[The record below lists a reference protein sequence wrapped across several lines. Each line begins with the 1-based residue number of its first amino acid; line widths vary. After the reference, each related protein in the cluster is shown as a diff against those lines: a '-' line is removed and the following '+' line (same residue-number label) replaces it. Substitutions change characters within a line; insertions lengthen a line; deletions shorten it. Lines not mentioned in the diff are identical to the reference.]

1 METIPTGKLSRLR
14 VYGSMAGKVG
24 YNKLKSKVT
33 KTTQQELDAQNS
45 KVIFEALTKLRG
57 TALKFA
63 QMLSVEDMM
72 LTEEYKK
79 QLHKSTYRVKPLN
92 RAIVRKTIKNE
103 LENYPE
109 KIFATFDTQ
118 AFAAASLGQV
128 HKAEDSEGNQLA
140 IKMQYPGIDETLRHD
155 MSMIKVAYKMI
166 PHSPLVEDML
176 DEVDEII
183 SKEVDYIAEAKH
195 LEWFT
200 QKMGHLDIV
209 LPKVYHNY
217 SSDKV
222 LAMEYLE
229 GKHLDTWL
237 ETKPSQE
244 VRNRVAQKLFELY
257 CYSFFELKT
266 FQADSNIGNYLFMEN
281 EKIAF
286 LDFGCIKRVPD
297 TFPPAV
303 IDLVDAS
310 IAQDREAILK
320 AYISLKM
327 LTGEDDK
334 AFEKYYEEVFVPYS
348 EWTAKPY
355 REESFHFSVE
365 KDFASSAMS
374 ANLIM
379 GKAKEFRVQSS
390 DYVYFSR
397 GLYGLYKIFE
407 QMDVT
412 IELKSRLEKYRIH
425 VNLRN

>member
-1 METIPTGKLSRLR
+1 METIPTGKLSRIG
-14 VYGSMAGKVG
+14 VYGSMATKVG

-92 RAIVRKTIKNE
+92 RAVVRKTIKNE
-103 LENYPE
+103 LHEYPE
-109 KIFATFDTQ
+109 QIFKKFDTQ

-128 HKAEDSEGNQLA
+128 HRAEDSEGNQLA
-140 IKMQYPGIDETLRHD
+140 IKMQYPGIDETLKHD

-166 PHSPLVEDML
+166 PHSPMVIDMFE
-176 DEVDEII
+176 EVDEII
-183 SKEVDYIAEAKH
+183 SKEVDYLAEAEH
-195 LEWFT
+195 IEWFNE
-200 QKMGHLDIV
+200 KMNHLDIV
-209 LPKVYHNY
+209 LPKVYSDY
-217 SSDKV
+217 STDKI

-229 GKHLDTWL
+229 GKHLDEWL
-237 ETKPSQE
+237 ATKPSQE
-244 VRNRVAQKLFELY
+244 VRNRVAQKLFDLY

-266 FQADSNIGNYLFMEN
+266 FQADSNLGNYLFMEN
-281 EKIAF
+281 EQIAF
-286 LDFGCIKRVPD
+286 LDFGCIKRVPE
-297 TFPPAV
+297 TFPLAV
-303 IDLVDAS
+303 IELVDAS
-310 IAQDREAILK
+310 IAQDREAILE
-320 AYISLKM
+320 AYLSLGM
-327 LTGEDDK
+327 LSGRDDE
-334 AFEKYYEEVFVPYS
+334 AFKKYYDEVFVPYS

-355 REESFHFSVE
+355 REETFHFSVE
-365 KDFASSAMS
+365 KDFASSAMG
-374 ANLIM
+374 ANMIM
-379 GKAKEFRVQSS
+379 GRAKEFKVESS

-412 IELKSRLEKYRIH
+412 IELKSRLEQYRCP
-425 VNLRN
+425 

>member
-1 METIPTGKLSRLR
+1 MESIPTGKLSRIG
-14 VYGSMAGKVG
+14 VYGSMASKVG

-33 KTTQQELDAQNS
+33 KTTQQELDAKNS

-79 QLHKSTYRVKPLN
+79 QLHKSTYKVKPLN
-92 RAIVRKTIKNE
+92 RAVVRKTIKNE

-109 KIFATFDTQ
+109 KIFKTFDAQ

-128 HKAEDSEGNQLA
+128 HRAEDNEGNQLA

-155 MSMIKVAYKMI
+155 MSMIKIAYKMI
-166 PHSPLVEDML
+166 PHSPMVEDML

-183 SKEVDYIAEAKH
+183 SKEIDYVAEAEH

-200 QKMGHLDIV
+200 QKMGHLEIV
-209 LPKVYHNY
+209 LPKVYHKY
-217 SSDKV
+217 STDKV

-229 GKHLDTWL
+229 GKHLDRWL
-237 ETKPSQE
+237 ETNPSQE
-244 VRNRVAQKLFELY
+244 SRNRVAQKLFDLY

-266 FQADSNIGNYLFMEN
+266 FQADSNIGNYLFMED
-281 EKIAF
+281 EQIAF

-297 TFPPAV
+297 TFPCAV
-303 IDLVDAS
+303 IELVDAS
-310 IAQDREAILK
+310 IAQNRKAILE
-320 AYISLKM
+320 AYISLGMIAGK
-327 LTGEDDK
+327 DDE
-334 AFEKYYEEVFVPYS
+334 AFEKYYEEVFIPFS
-348 EWTAKPY
+348 EWTAAPY
-355 REESFHFSVE
+355 REETFHFSVE
-365 KDFASSAMS
+365 KDFASSVMS

-379 GKAKEFRVQSS
+379 GKEKEFKVKSS

-412 IELKSRLEKYRIH
+412 IKLKSRLEQYRCH
-425 VNLRN
+425 

>member
-1 METIPTGKLSRLR
+1 MEKIPTSKLSRMG
-14 VYGSMAGKVG
+14 VYGSMATKVG
-24 YNKLKSKVT
+24 FNKLKSKVT

-72 LTEEYKK
+72 LTQEYKK
-79 QLHKSTYRVKPLN
+79 QLHKSTYKVRPLN
-92 RAIVRKTIKNE
+92 RAVVRKCIKNE

-109 KIFATFDTQ
+109 KIFKKFNSQ

-128 HKAEDSEGNQLA
+128 HRAEDNNGEQLA
-140 IKMQYPGIDETLRHD
+140 IKMQYPGIDETLKHD

-166 PHSPLVEDML
+166 PHSPMVEDML
-176 DEVDEII
+176 EEVDEII

-195 LEWFT
+195 LEWFA

-209 LPKVYHNY
+209 LPKVYHQY
-217 SSDKV
+217 STDKI
-222 LAMEYLE
+222 LAMEYIE
-229 GKHLDTWL
+229 GRHLDEWL
-237 ETKPSQE
+237 ATNPSQE
-244 VRNRVAQKLFELY
+244 LKNRTAQKLFDLY

-266 FQADSNIGNYLFMEN
+266 FQADSNLGNYLFMED

-286 LDFGCIKRVPD
+286 LDFGCIKQVPD
-297 TFPPAV
+297 TFPCAV

-310 IAQDREAILK
+310 IAQDKEAILD
-320 AYISLKM
+320 AYLALGM
-327 LTGEDDK
+327 LTGKDDE
-334 AFEKYYEEVFVPYS
+334 AFEKYYESVFIPYS
-348 EWTAKPY
+348 KWTEAPY
-355 REESFHFSVE
+355 KEDTFHFSIE
-365 KDFASSAMS
+365 KDFASSVMGV
-374 ANLIM
+374 NMIM
-379 GKAKEFRVQSS
+379 GREKEFRVNNS

-412 IELKSRLEKYRIH
+412 IELKSRLEEYRC
-425 VNLRN
+425 R

>member
-1 METIPTGKLSRLR
+1 MESIPTGKLSRIG

-24 YNKLKSKVT
+24 FNKLKSKVT

-92 RAIVRKTIKNE
+92 RAVVRKTIKNE

-109 KIFATFDTQ
+109 KIFKTFEAQ

-128 HKAEDSEGNQLA
+128 HRAEDSEGNQLA

-166 PHSPLVEDML
+166 PHSPMVEDML

-183 SKEVDYIAEAKH
+183 SKEVDYVAEAEH
-195 LEWFT
+195 LEWFAK
-200 QKMGHLDIV
+200 KMGHLEIV
-209 LPKVYHNY
+209 LPKVYHKY
-217 SSDKV
+217 STDKV

-229 GKHLDTWL
+229 GKHLDAWL
-237 ETKPSQE
+237 ETNPTQE
-244 VRNRVAQKLFELY
+244 SRNRVAQKLFDLY

-281 EKIAF
+281 EQIAF
-286 LDFGCIKRVPD
+286 LDFGCIKQVPD
-297 TFPPAV
+297 IFPCAV
-303 IDLVDAS
+303 IELVDAS
-310 IAQDREAILK
+310 IAQNREAILE
-320 AYISLKM
+320 AYISLGMIEGK
-327 LTGEDDK
+327 DDE
-334 AFEKYYEEVFVPYS
+334 AFEKYYEEVFIPFS
-348 EWTAKPY
+348 EWTAAPY
-355 REESFHFSVE
+355 REETFHFSVE
-365 KDFASSAMS
+365 NNFASSAMS
-374 ANLIM
+374 INLIM
-379 GKAKEFRVQSS
+379 GKEKEFKVESS

-412 IELKSRLEKYRIH
+412 IELKSRLEQYRCH
-425 VNLRN
+425 

>member
-1 METIPTGKLSRLR
+1 
-14 VYGSMAGKVG
+14 MASKVG

-33 KTTQQELDAQNS
+33 KTTQQELDAKNS

-79 QLHKSTYRVKPLN
+79 QLHKSTYKVKPLN
-92 RAIVRKTIKNE
+92 RAVVRKTIKNE

-109 KIFATFDTQ
+109 KIFKTFAAQ

-128 HKAEDSEGNQLA
+128 HRAEDNEGNQLA

-155 MSMIKVAYKMI
+155 MSMIKIAYKMI
-166 PHSPLVEDML
+166 PHSPMVEDML

-183 SKEVDYIAEAKH
+183 SKEIDYVAEAEH

-200 QKMGHLDIV
+200 QKMGHLEIV
-209 LPKVYHNY
+209 LPKVYHKY
-217 SSDKV
+217 STDKV

-229 GKHLDTWL
+229 GKHLDRWL
-237 ETKPSQE
+237 ETNPSQE
-244 VRNRVAQKLFELY
+244 SRNRVAQKLFDLY

-266 FQADSNIGNYLFMEN
+266 FQADSNIGNYLFMED
-281 EKIAF
+281 EQIAF

-297 TFPPAV
+297 TFPCAV
-303 IDLVDAS
+303 IELVDAS
-310 IAQDREAILK
+310 IAQNRKAILE
-320 AYISLKM
+320 AYISLGMIAGK
-327 LTGEDDK
+327 DDE
-334 AFEKYYEEVFVPYS
+334 AFEKYYEEVFIPFS
-348 EWTAKPY
+348 EWTAAPY
-355 REESFHFSVE
+355 REETFHFSVE
-365 KDFASSAMS
+365 KDFASSVMS

-379 GKAKEFRVQSS
+379 GKEKEFKVKSS

-412 IELKSRLEKYRIH
+412 IKLKSRLEQYRCH
-425 VNLRN
+425 